1 MKTALLTSVAALA
14 FMSLAGMAHAQD
26 EAVNA
31 TTAPAAA
38 EEITEVV
45 VYGAGQSRQTQSVK
59 ADDITKVAPG
69 TSPLKVLDKL
79 PGVSFQSADP
89 FGAYEWSTRIS
100 VRGFNQNQMGFT
112 LDGVTLG
119 DMSYGNYNGLHISRA
134 IINEDIARVDLSQG
148 AGSLDSAT
156 SSNMGGTL
164 KFISR
169 DPSETLG
176 GEIAGTVGSDS
187 MHRLYGRFETGS
199 ITALGGLRAYVSA
212 VDMKTDKW
220 KGDSEQKAQQIDAK
234 AVLPIGEGSLSAF
247 VNHSQR
253 REQDYQDMSF
263 EMIDRLGYDWDNFQP
278 NWKLAN
284 DVSMAYWTS
293 QLTGNAAVY
302 PGKITSVDDAY
313 YYGGGVRDD
322 TLSGIKLDMPV
333 SDMIKFNAQIYHH
346 TNEGQG
352 LWVTPY
358 TPSPGSLILAAAG
371 SPSYSATST
380 DTANV
385 SIRTTEYDIDRTG
398 VIGGVTF
405 DFGAHQV
412 SAGFWLEDND
422 FQQARRYYG
431 ESLAAPHRDSLGF
444 QSNPFFTQWSYAFK
458 TKTTQYYAQDIWT
471 VNDALKINFGFKSL
485 SVENSVKNT
494 HVPGLQYGVIP
505 AAGSALVTAA
515 GALNAK
521 LKSEDTFL
529 PQIGAVYKL
538 NSNYELF
545 GSYAENMNAYV
556 SAATSGPF
564 SSLSQTN
571 VDYVKNNLK
580 PESSNTL
587 EGGLRFRFPQFQ
599 GVAAIYSV
607 KFDNRIL
614 AVAQGSG
621 IQGNAPVLS
630 NVGGVETKGLE
641 LAGTY
646 RFTPEWKLYA
656 AYSYND
662 STYENNVVALDG
674 TIKALTK
681 DKTVVNSPKNLLKTE
696 LGYDNGAL
704 FGTLGV
710 SYTDKRYYTYTNVGG
725 EVPSSTISDLT
736 VGYRFETIGT
746 SVQLNVTNLT
756 NEEYISTIGSN
767 GFTNSDAAGT
777 SQTILTGAPRQW
789 FVSVKKAF

>member
-1 MKTALLTSVAALA
+1 
-14 FMSLAGMAHAQD
+14 MSLAGMAQAQD

-220 KGDSEQKAQQIDAK
+220 KGSSEQKAQQIDAK
-234 AVLPIGEGSLSAF
+234 AVLPIGKGSLSAF

-263 EMIDRLGYDWDNFQP
+263 AMIDRLGYDWDNLQP
-278 NWKLAN
+278 NWAVANQVAQVYQNPANYSGTTPKLDGNGCA
-284 DVSMAYWTS
+284 TS
-293 QLTGNAAVY
+293 AATNPY
-302 PGKITSVDDAY
+302 SGGLSCIDDAY
-313 YYGGGVRDD
+313 YYGAGVRDD
-322 TLSGIKLDMPV
+322 TLSGISFNMPV
-333 SDMIKFNAQIYHH
+333 SDMLKINATVYHH

-358 TPSPGSLILAAAG
+358 TPSPGNANSPFYNAA
-371 SPSYSATST
+371 SPST
-380 DTANV
+380 DNAYV

-398 VIGGVTF
+398 VTGGATI
-405 DFGAHQV
+405 DLGAHQV

-422 FQQARRYYG
+422 FNQARRFYG
-431 ESLAAPHRDSLGF
+431 ESLSAPHRDSLGF
-444 QSNPFFTQWSYAFK
+444 QSNPFYTQWEYAFS
-458 TKTTQYYAQDIWT
+458 TKTTQAYLQDIWT
-471 VNDALKINFGFKSL
+471 VTDAFKVNFGFKSL
-485 SVENSVKNT
+485 ETTNK
-494 HVPGLQYGVIP
+494 
-505 AAGSALVTAA
+505 VTQKVGGTIKAE
-515 GALNAK
+515 
-521 LKSEDTFL
+521 LKSKDSFL

-564 SSLSQTN
+564 SSQSQTN
-571 VDYVKNNLK
+571 IDYVKNNLK
-580 PESSNTL
+580 PETSNTL

-599 GVAAIYSV
+599 GVAALYSV

-630 NVGGVETKGLE
+630 NVGGVETKGVE

-662 STYENNVVALDG
+662 SKYENDVIALDG

-736 VGYRFETIGT
+736 MGYRFENIGT

>member
-1 MKTALLTSVAALA
+1 MKITLFTSVAAV
-14 FMSLAGMAHAQD
+14 SLLSAGLVHAQD
-26 EAVNA
+26 V
-31 TTAPAAA
+31 TTASAATPSA
-38 EEITEVV
+38 DTVTEVV
-45 VYGAGQSRQTQSVK
+45 VYGQGQSRQTQAVK

-79 PGVSFQSADP
+79 PGVSFQSSDP
-89 FGAYEWSTRIS
+89 FGAYEWSARIS

-112 LDGVTLG
+112 LDGITLG

-134 IINEDIARVDLSQG
+134 IINEDIARVDMAQG

-164 KFISR
+164 KFTSR
-169 DPSETLG
+169 NPSEAMG
-176 GEIAGTVGSDS
+176 GELAATVGSDS
-187 MHRLYGRFETGS
+187 MHRVYGRFETGA

-212 VDMKTDKW
+212 VDQKTDKW
-220 KGDSEQKAQQIDAK
+220 KGAGEQRAQQVDAK
-234 AVLPIGEGSLSAF
+234 AVLPIGEGELSAF

-263 EMIDRLGYDWDNFQP
+263 EMIDRLGYNWDNFQP
-278 NWKLAN
+278 DWKLAN
-284 DVSMAYWTS
+284 DVSMDYWT
-293 QLTGNAAVY
+293 GKAF

-322 TLSGIKLDMPV
+322 TISGIKFDTPV
-333 SDMIKFNAQIYHH
+333 SDKIKFSGQVYHH
-346 TNEGQG
+346 TNKGQG

-358 TPSPGSLILAAAG
+358 TPSPGSLILAGLG

-380 DTANV
+380 DNANV
-385 SIRTTEYDIDRTG
+385 SVRTTEYDIDRTG
-398 VIGGVTF
+398 ATAGVTL
-405 DFGAHQV
+405 DLGAHQIA
-412 SAGFWLEDND
+412 AGFWIEDND

-431 ESLAAPHRDSLGF
+431 ESLNAPHRDSLGF
-444 QSNPFFTQWSYAFK
+444 QSDPFFTQWSYAFT
-458 TKTTQYYAQDIWT
+458 TKTRQAYIEDTWQVT
-471 VNDALKINFGFKSL
+471 DALKVNFGFKSL
-485 SVENSVKNT
+485 SVENSVRNT
-494 HVPGLQYGVIP
+494 HDPLAKYGYVP
-505 AAGSALVTAA
+505 AANAYLVSAA

-521 LKSEDTFL
+521 LKSDDGFL

-538 NSNYELF
+538 NSHYELF

-564 SSLSQTN
+564 SSLSQSN

-580 PESSNTL
+580 PESSKTL

-614 AVAQGSG
+614 AVTQGAG

-630 NVGGVETKGLE
+630 NVGGVKTNGLE

-646 RFTPEWKLYA
+646 RFTPQWRLYA

-662 STYENNVVALDG
+662 STYENDVVAADN
-674 TIKALTK
+674 TIRAHTK
-681 DKTVVNSPKNLLKTE
+681 GKTVVNTPKNLLKTE
-696 LGYDNGAL
+696 LGYDNGKL

-710 SYTDKRYYTYTNVGG
+710 NYTDKRYYTYENVGG
-725 EVPSSTISDLT
+725 EVPSNTLTDLT

-746 SVQLNVTNLT
+746 TLQLNVTNLT
-756 NEEYISTIGSN
+756 DERYISTIGSN
-767 GFTNSDAAGT
+767 GFVNSDASGT
-777 SQTILTGAPRQW
+777 SQTILPGAPRQV